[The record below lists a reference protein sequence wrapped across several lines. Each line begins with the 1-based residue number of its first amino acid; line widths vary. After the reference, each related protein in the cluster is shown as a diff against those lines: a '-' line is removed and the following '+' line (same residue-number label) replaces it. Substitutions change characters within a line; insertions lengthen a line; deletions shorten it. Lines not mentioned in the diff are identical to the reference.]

1 MAKKLFANL
10 FILGTS
16 LALAS
21 PSLCAGEN
29 DRLIKVLEQGKL
41 VVGVKV
47 DYKPWGFRDV
57 SGQIVGMEPDMAQ
70 DVADAL
76 AVALELV
83 PVTSEN
89 RMRLL
94 QQGKIDLII
103 ATMSDVAKRRKVVGI
118 VDPNYYS
125 SGTNVMSPK
134 KLRLKTWQSLK
145 GRPVCGVHGA
155 FYNRLI
161 EERYSARVIPF
172 ATVDEVLQT
181 LRDGRCI
188 AFVFDSALLI
198 RHLASGD
205 YDDYEMPFRSED
217 ETPWVVAVPL
227 AELDNVWGRF
237 MSGMLYWWHTSGRLI
252 ELEEKWGIPPTDYL
266 EEQKRKHEPNRSH
279 LK

>member
-1 MAKKLFANL
+1 MAKKPFAYL
-10 FILGTS
+10 LILVTG

-29 DRLIKVLEQGKL
+29 DRLMKVLEQGKL

-76 AVALELV
+76 AVTLELV

-134 KLRLKTWQSLK
+134 KLRLKTWRSLK
-145 GRPVCGVHGA
+145 GRPVCGVQGA
-155 FYNRLI
+155 FYNRI
-161 EERYSARVIPF
+161 VEERYSARVIPF
-172 ATVDEVLQT
+172 ATVDEVLRT

-188 AFVFDSALLI
+188 AFVFDSALII

-266 EEQKRKHEPNRSH
+266 EEQKRKHKPNRSH

>member
-1 MAKKLFANL
+1 MAKKPFAYL
-10 FILGTS
+10 LILVTG

-29 DRLIKVLEQGKL
+29 DRLMKVLEQGKL

-89 RMRLL
+89 RMRFL

-134 KLRLKTWQSLK
+134 KLRLKTWRSLK
-145 GRPVCGVHGA
+145 GRPVCGVQGA
-155 FYNRLI
+155 FYNRI
-161 EERYSARVIPF
+161 VEERYSARVIPF
-172 ATVDEVLQT
+172 ATVDEVLRT

-188 AFVFDSALLI
+188 AFVFDSALII

-266 EEQKRKHEPNRSH
+266 EEQKRKHKPNRSH

>member
-1 MAKKLFANL
+1 MAKKPFAYL
-10 FILGTS
+10 LILVTG

-29 DRLIKVLEQGKL
+29 DRLMKVLEQGKL

-89 RMRLL
+89 RMRFL

-118 VDPNYYS
+118 VEPNYYS

-134 KLRLKTWQSLK
+134 KLRLKTWRSLK
-145 GRPVCGVHGA
+145 GRPVCGVQGA
-155 FYNRLI
+155 FYNRI
-161 EERYSARVIPF
+161 VEERYSARVIPF

-227 AELDNVWGRF
+227 AELDNLWGRF

-266 EEQKRKHEPNRSH
+266 EEQKRKHKPNRSH